1 VSWWPIPDSPGDFT
15 GDPAAD
21 AIDGA
26 FARLNER
33 RDEPPTLGEVVAAL
47 DAVLADERAVLED
60 GESLRGV
67 LVPGVDPA
75 PTAPPDVVAAV
86 RDALRDLARA
96 YEREFGR
103 RPRAREVVYTFTF
116 AFGERPEAKVR
127 GPLPPRITF
136 TAA

>member
-103 RPRAREVVYTFTF
+103 RPRARGGLHLHVRIRR
-116 AFGERPEAKVR
+116 RPEAKVR